1 MHARVEWEWR
11 LLFVIQELDKLGQKI
26 PLLEAT

>member
-11 LLFVIQELDKLGQKI
+11 LSFVIQELDKLGQKI